1 MGSTDSVRHEQ
12 TILVVE
18 DAESIRKLVCA
29 MLLHDGY
36 RCLEAADGAEA
47 LEVATRAERLHLVLT
62 DVVMPQMGGPELAR
76 HLAAIRPEVRIL
88 FMSGYTD
95 DPLVHRVEKMSAIF
109 LPKPFTAAALTDKVR
124 QTLAQPWTGLP
135 ETARF

>member
-1 MGSTDSVRHEQ
+1 MGSSDEVLQEQ

-29 MLLHDGY
+29 MLSHDGY
-36 RCLEAADGAEA
+36 RCLEASDGAEA
-47 LEVATRAERLHLVLT
+47 LKVAARADKLHLVIT

-76 HLAAIRPEVRIL
+76 HLAVMRPEVRIL

-95 DPLVHRVEKMSAIF
+95 DPLVHRVEKMSTIF
-109 LPKPFTAAALTDKVR
+109 LPKPFTAAALTNKVR
-124 QTLAQPWTGLP
+124 KSLEEPWTGLP
-135 ETARF
+135 ETARV